1 MQRNPILTR
10 SEPDFCAQRQDLVDE
25 FVEASRGVIELNA
38 TPGVIEGDPDFARFD
53 DLLHVAR
60 EKKNEAKDA
69 LIAHLQEHHC

>member
-1 MQRNPILTR
+1 M
-10 SEPDFCAQRQDLVDE
+10 DE

-38 TPGVIEGDPDFARFD
+38 MQTQGVIEGDPDFARFD

-60 EKKNEAKDA
+60 EKKNEAKYA